1 MQLLLD
7 THVLL
12 WLLTDDPRLPA
23 DIRALI
29 LADDTELFFSAASI
43 WEISIKSA
51 LRRTDFPYDPSIVRK
66 ALLENGYSELSITGE
81 HSIFVGS
88 LPLIHTDPFD
98 RMLVAQANVEG
109 MLLLTHDNKLVG
121 YPGPIRKI

>member
-1 MQLLLD
+1 M
-7 THVLL
+7 
-12 WLLTDDPRLPA
+12 
-23 DIRALI
+23 
-29 LADDTELFFSAASI
+29 
-43 WEISIKSA
+43 
-51 LRRTDFPYDPSIVRK
+51 RK
-66 ALLENGYSELSITGE
+66 TLLENGYSELSITGE

-109 MLLLTHDNKLVG
+109 MLLLTHDSKLVG

>member
-29 LADDTELFFSAASI
+29 LTDDTELFFSAAEHLGNLDQKRIEAS
-43 WEISIKSA
+43 
-51 LRRTDFPYDPSIVRK
+51 RFP
-66 ALLENGYSELSITGE
+66 L
-81 HSIFVGS
+81 
-88 LPLIHTDPFD
+88 
-98 RMLVAQANVEG
+98 
-109 MLLLTHDNKLVG
+109 
-121 YPGPIRKI
+121 

>member
-1 MQLLLD
+1 MRLLLD
-7 THVLL
+7 THILL
-12 WLLTDDPRLPA
+12 WVLTDDPRLPA

-29 LADDTELFFSAASI
+29 LAEGTDLFFSAASI
-43 WEISIKSA
+43 WEISIKSSLKRA
-51 LRRTDFPYDPSIVRK
+51 DFPYDPSIVRK
-66 ALLENGYSELSITGE
+66 ALLDNGYSELAVTGA

-88 LPLIHTDPFD
+88 LPALHADPFD

-109 MLLLTHDNKLVG
+109 MLLVTHDSKLEG